1 MGNIVPE
8 LRAFAAYVT
17 TFCHKN
23 TSRGWFDS
31 VALLRLKLIFLT
43 NRNLLS
49 QVTDTM
55 TRRKGA
61 KAIVQRKGFIQT
73 LAMIMGTAVLL
84 SSCSGSNTSSGGPG
98 KVDPNE
104 TAAKVNGKII
114 TMEEVDRSVK
124 QQAQGQEAKF
134 SPLELAGARLQV
146 LQGLIEQEVM
156 YQKAEKE
163 NLVPSDDEITV
174 EINKRKVE
182 SRLSAEEFDKRMAEA
197 GMTEKSLREDIKKA
211 LAIAKLV
218 DKVTGRIENP
228 KDSEIEQFYK
238 GNPEMFIK
246 KRGVRLSAIV
256 IDPSD
261 GGQGDTTRNQAEAE
275 QKAKEVLAKVSQPA
289 SDFAALA
296 REYSEDPSRLQSGDL
311 GYFSEEE
318 LKQNYP
324 QLAAGFMNPQFSVG
338 QVTNVLNLNGRYF
351 IFKLVERIEKDENLT
366 LESPEVRPQIQQLLV
381 ENRKQLLAA
390 AYQTVAMNEAKI
402 ENFLAK
408 KVVDNPNELSGAR
421 LAGSS
426 GTETSSNAASN
437 SSSNSNSAANAP
449 TNAVSNGPSANS
461 SNANMSSNSNTKK

>member
-1 MGNIVPE
+1 MALVQKFNFRSALVIAVAGITV
-8 LRAFAAYVT
+8 FAAA
-17 TFCHKN
+17 CGN
-23 TSRGWFDS
+23 
-31 VALLRLKLIFLT
+31 
-43 NRNLLS
+43 
-49 QVTDTM
+49 
-55 TRRKGA
+55 
-61 KAIVQRKGFIQT
+61 
-73 LAMIMGTAVLL
+73 GTP
-84 SSCSGSNTSSGGPG
+84 STGGPG

-124 QQAQGQEAKF
+124 QQAQGQESKF

-146 LQGLIEQEVM
+146 LQNLIEQEVM
-156 YQKAEKE
+156 FQKSEKE
-163 NLVPSDDEITV
+163 NLVPTDDEITV

-182 SRLSAEEFDKRMAEA
+182 SRMSAEEFDKRMAEA
-197 GMTEKSLREDIKKA
+197 GLTEKSFRDDIKKA

-246 KRGVRLSAIV
+246 KRGVRLAAIV
-256 IDPSD
+256 VDPAD

-275 QKAKEVLAKVSQPA
+275 QRVKEVLAKVSQPA
-289 SDFAALA
+289 SDFGALA
-296 REYSEDPSRLQSGDL
+296 REYSEDPSRLQNGDM
-311 GYFSEEE
+311 GYLSEDD

-324 QLAAGFMNPQFSVG
+324 QLAEGFMNPQFTVG
-338 QVTNVLNLNGRYF
+338 QITNALNISGRYY

-366 LESPEVRPQIQQLLV
+366 LESPDVRPQIQQLLV

-390 AYQTVAMNEAKI
+390 SYQAVAMNEAKI

-421 LAGSS
+421 PAGSMNGES
-426 GTETSSNAASN
+426 NSNAGANSNAAANTSANGNSNTASNTAAASN
-437 SSSNSNSAANAP
+437 SASANAANSAE
-449 TNAVSNGPSANS
+449 
-461 SNANMSSNSNTKK
+461 KK